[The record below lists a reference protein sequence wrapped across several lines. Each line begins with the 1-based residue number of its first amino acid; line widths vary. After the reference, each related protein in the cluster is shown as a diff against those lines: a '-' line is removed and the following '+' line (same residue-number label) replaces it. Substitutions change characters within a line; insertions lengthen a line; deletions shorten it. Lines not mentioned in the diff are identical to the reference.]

1 VDFCCRRLVATFEL
15 VVTRT
20 QMRVA
25 CAEEMDQAANRDT
38 PGVWNRYLPVPS
50 PAVEVGNY

>member
-1 VDFCCRRLVATFEL
+1 MTLEL

-25 CAEEMDQAANRDT
+25 CAEGMDQAANRDT
-38 PGVWNRYLPVPS
+38 PGV
-50 PAVEVGNY
+50 

>member
-1 VDFCCRRLVATFEL
+1 
-15 VVTRT
+15 
-20 QMRVA
+20 MRVA

-50 PAVEVGNY
+50 PVVAVITELI